1 LETRSKDHPM
11 SANGRYAIVT
21 PYYKEDRA
29 LIERCIDCVRAQSIP
44 TEHIL
49 VADGHPQSWINDA
62 GSWR

>member
-1 LETRSKDHPM
+1 M

-29 LIERCIDCVRAQSIP
+29 LIERCIDCVCAQSIP